1 MRYAFDIDN
10 TLVKT
15 NGSDYENSVP
25 IQHRIDRV
33 NHLFDEGHSIYLFTA
48 RGMASGRDLYEFTAN
63 QVREFG
69 IKHHQLI
76 MGKPDVDVFVDDKAI
91 SVNDWDQ
98 KDLFSKSPV
107 IWTNG
112 CYDIIHVGHIC
123 LFEKCQE
130 LAASCNGKFVIGID
144 SDKRV
149 KKMKGNSRPF
159 NTENDR
165 ARVLLSIKGVDSV
178 WIYDSDEELE
188 NLVKTFSPEVM
199 VLGDE
204 YKNSL
209 VIGASHAK
217 SVMYFPK
224 LSEYSTSKILKI
236 YQNEHE

>member
-33 NHLFDEGHSIYLFTA
+33 NYLFDEGHSIYLFTA

-112 CYDIIHVGHIC
+112 CYDIVHVGHIC

-165 ARVLLSIKGVDSV
+165 AKVLLNIKGVDSV

-236 YQNEHE
+236 YQNKHE

>member
-236 YQNEHE
+236 YQNKHE

>member
-165 ARVLLSIKGVDSV
+165 AKVLLNIKGVDSV

-209 VIGASHAK
+209 VIGASYAK

-236 YQNEHE
+236 YQNKHE

>member
-98 KDLFSKSPV
+98 KDLFSKSSV

-165 ARVLLSIKGVDSV
+165 AKVLLNIKGVDSV

-188 NLVKTFSPEVM
+188 NLVKTFSPEVI